1 MVCGPR
7 SSFVAWVKYG
17 HKIKPLEP
25 RIGMEDSPN
34 GPERPERSE
43 GGGGGK
49 IQETMEEDDLFVAV
63 GVFGLLRPGDKLSV
77 NEGEITIHRSSNL
90 FENLMTKLRR
100 NYYLESKKNSFAF
113 IKKVMCH
120 FLSRVDGILDVYDT
134 TNPNAKD
141 QKIELTR
148 MVEYLNN
155 ATRGLTNLQET
166 YQQNVNMVSRLT
178 RQLDKIGSM
187 LDRIDSRM

>member
-1 MVCGPR
+1 
-7 SSFVAWVKYG
+7 
-17 HKIKPLEP
+17 
-25 RIGMEDSPN
+25 MEDSP
-34 GPERPERSE
+34 ERPDSPNSPNSTE

-63 GVFGLLRPGDKLSV
+63 GVFGLLRPGDKLAV
-77 NEGEITIHRSSNL
+77 NEGDITIHRSSNL

-113 IKKVMCH
+113 IKKVMRH
-120 FLSRVDGILDVYDT
+120 FLSRVDGILDVYDA

-178 RQLDKIGSM
+178 RQLDKIGSV